1 MQWLML
7 SHDEQLVA
15 ALRRVAGEMQLEV
28 RLCDAAG
35 AAHQELQERRYEAVV
50 VDCDDTQ
57 AGASVLK
64 SVRQTRLNQS
74 SLLVAVLNGSTSI
87 AEAAGVGANCVLCKP
102 LSFDAV
108 RREMR
113 RAYAML
119 EQDQRRHPRLTVQ
132 LPVHLTCGGA
142 RRSAIAFN
150 LSQGGIGICLAD
162 PIVEDEIVR
171 LRFQLPGSTA
181 PIHAMGEIAW
191 ADAEG
196 RAGIR
201 FTSIS
206 DAARSELKR
215 WSMVRAQFG
224 N

>member
-7 SHDEQLVA
+7 SRDEQLVA
-15 ALRRVAGEMQLEV
+15 ALRRTASEMQLEV

-64 SVRQTRLNQS
+64 SVRQTALNQS
-74 SLLVAVLNGSTSI
+74 SLLVAVLHGTTSS
-87 AEAAGVGANCVLCKP
+87 AEAVGMGANCILRKP

-119 EQDQRRHPRLTVQ
+119 GQDQRRHSRFPFPV
-132 LPVHLTCGGA
+132 PVHVTCGGTS
-142 RRSAIAFN
+142 RSAIAFN
-150 LSQGGIGICLAD
+150 LSEGGIGVCLAD
-162 PIVEDEIVR
+162 PIVEDEMVR
-171 LRFQLPGSTA
+171 VRFQLPGWTA
-181 PIHAMGEIAW
+181 PIQAMGEIAW

-206 DAARSELKR
+206 EAARTGLRR
-215 WSMVRAQFG
+215 WVMLRAQAG